1 MHLECKKDTIASTS
15 VSSSD
20 YSSDSKTDYPSESI
34 IDDKPYFCIPYNELK
49 EMEKNAISTLSVA
62 GLSLLLLI
70 FIICSKKSK
79 ILAGTYDLE
88 KKEEKQSEIPSKVP
102 NNGQNNPPNNI
113 SSFQVNQID
122 NNIPNIPNAQ
132 IVDVNTQVRI
142 EKSKKNKH
150 KSIKVKVENK
160 DKYKGD
166 ISSKEK
172 IQK

>member
-1 MHLECKKDTIASTS
+1 M
-15 VSSSD
+15 
-20 YSSDSKTDYPSESI
+20 
-34 IDDKPYFCIPYNELK
+34 
-49 EMEKNAISTLSVA
+49 
-62 GLSLLLLI
+62 
-70 FIICSKKSK
+70 
-79 ILAGTYDLE
+79 
-88 KKEEKQSEIPSKVP
+88 
-102 NNGQNNPPNNI
+102 
-113 SSFQVNQID
+113 D